1 MHKAVPRRHPEAFQ
15 ISAKGSRVTIV
26 KQPVKVGV
34 KNNKVFIEVHKDDYH
49 KKSKYSEMAVKLL
62 KRKNLL
68 EGVNTEKLN
77 AAIKE
82 KKGIP
87 VEISD

>member
-1 MHKAVPRRHPEAFQ
+1 M
-15 ISAKGSRVTIV
+15 
-26 KQPVKVGV
+26 
-34 KNNKVFIEVHKDDYH
+34 HKDDYH

-82 KKGIP
+82 KNGIP